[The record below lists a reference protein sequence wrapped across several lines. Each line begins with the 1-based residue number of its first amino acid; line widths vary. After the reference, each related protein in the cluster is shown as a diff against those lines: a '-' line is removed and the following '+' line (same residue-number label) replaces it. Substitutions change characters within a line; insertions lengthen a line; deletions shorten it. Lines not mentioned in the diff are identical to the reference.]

1 MIMRLMRL
9 LEKFIKV
16 KKSMINNLVDN
27 FTYYLLFDCFC
38 RNDLDKINV
47 GGTYEKSKNFSIGS
61 SLIAAGIEIKL
72 RTTGMP
78 RP

>member
-38 RNDLDKINV
+38 INDFDKINV
-47 GGTYEKSKNFSIGS
+47 GGMYEKI
-61 SLIAAGIEIKL
+61 SLFNLWIYL
-72 RTTGMP
+72 
-78 RP
+78 